1 MWLFECKP
9 SQESGDF
16 FEEKQEVYKDTMV
29 IAGRNALTHILFIG
43 TGKSE
48 GILGII
54 LLKR

>member
-1 MWLFECKP
+1 
-9 SQESGDF
+9 
-16 FEEKQEVYKDTMV
+16 MV

-54 LLKR
+54 LLKDNWRVVQRIIIAFI